1 MIVALIKLGYKP
13 RKRVWQSFANHVAVR
28 LDLGEFMGF
37 DWNRKVFRNERALA
51 FAVDFGRIIVNL
63 RRFAVNP

>member
-1 MIVALIKLGYKP
+1 M
-13 RKRVWQSFANHVAVR
+13 FAVR

-51 FAVDFGRIIVNL
+51 FAVEFGRIIVNL